1 MNIDGNTPRISVLAG
16 ALAGALFLASS
27 TSAAPMSSAA
37 ANASDATSRARMQ
50 QGEDRLRTELRELV
64 ASMIEAGEFGDV
76 PSDQIS
82 LTVSTPSQRISNL
95 GVLVDSANTSQLP
108 HGLKVLAV
116 TPGSA
121 GERIGLRTGDTLL
134 SVNDVSLRD
143 LGSDDAGARAVGV
156 LRDQVGNLR
165 TGESARL
172 AVRRGEQ
179 NLQLSGPVPSVQLPA
194 MRLSIGMGEMTA
206 DAGSASANSQ
216 ADCGRISVFDVAP
229 RQQQLHAAGLLNIDG
244 HLAGTTGQTVF
255 RVAAGEH
262 VLEVSERIDNR
273 YLLINDRQRNAG
285 PQYKSLTINVEPN
298 TTYFVAARLNQDKA
312 TQAKDGAF
320 WDPVVWKQVTES
332 CR

>member
-27 TSAAPMSSAA
+27 TSAAPMSSAT
-37 ANASDATSRARMQ
+37 ANVSDAASATSV
-50 QGEDRLRTELRELV
+50 QGEERLRSELRELV

-76 PSDQIS
+76 PSEQIS

-95 GVLVDSANTSQLP
+95 GVLVDSANRSQLP
-108 HGLKVLAV
+108 HGLEVLAI

-121 GERIGLRTGDTLL
+121 GERIGLRAGDTLL

-143 LGSDDAGARAVGV
+143 LGSDDAGAHAVQV
-156 LRDQVGNLR
+156 LRDQVGKLQA
-165 TGESARL
+165 GDSARL

-179 NLQLSGPVPSVQLPA
+179 RLQLSGPVSSVQLPA
-194 MRLSIGMGEMTA
+194 MRLSIGMGQMTA
-206 DAGSASANSQ
+206 DTGSTNATSQ
-216 ADCGRISVFDVAP
+216 PGCGRISVFDVAP
-229 RQQQLHAAGLLNIDG
+229 RQQQLHAAGLLSIDG
-244 HLAGTTGQTVF
+244 RLAGTTGQTVY

-285 PQYKSLTINVEPN
+285 PQYKSLAITVEPN

-312 TQAKDGAF
+312 TQAKDSAF